1 MSGATVTS
9 LPLKKNTALAERVT
23 MTPGWATDLLKM
35 NRVNRPLNEQHVKR
49 LANQITTGKWRFN
62 GDSIKIAETDDVLDG
77 QHRLNAIILANKP
90 VETLMIY
97 GIEREAFSTIDTLR
111 KPRSASDILALN
123 GATRYRNIAASALQW
138 LIRWQRGCIES
149 YLAPQNRVENSDV
162 EDAFA
167 AHPSIVLAAEQA
179 MRVNKLANASIVAFF
194 YYVLTNRN
202 PRLADRMIETL
213 HDPSGV
219 AITDPF
225 YNLRVYFT
233 TNKLKPKSPIV
244 TIALMIKAANAAAK
258 GKRIETL
265 SWKHQGKVVEAFPTL
280 EV

>member
-9 LPLKKNTALAERVT
+9 LPLKKNAALAERVM
-23 MTPGWATDLLKM
+23 MTPAWATDLLNM
-35 NRVNRPLNEQHVKR
+35 NRLNRPLNDQHVKR
-49 LANQITTGKWRFN
+49 LANQILTGKWRFN

-77 QHRLNAIILANKP
+77 QHRLNAIILANKS
-90 VETLMIY
+90 VEMLMIY

-111 KPRSASDILALN
+111 KPRSASDVLALG

-138 LIRWQRGCIES
+138 LIRWQRGCIEDFR
-149 YLAPQNRVENSDV
+149 APQNRVENSDV
-162 EDAFA
+162 EAAFA
-167 AHPSIVLAAEQA
+167 AHPSIVGAAEQA

-219 AITDPF
+219 AISDPF
-225 YNLRVYFT
+225 YNLRVYFA
-233 TNKLKPKSPIV
+233 TNKLKTKSPIV

-258 GKRIETL
+258 GKKMETL
-265 SWKHQGKVVEAFPTL
+265 SWKHQGKVVEVFPKL
-280 EV
+280 DV